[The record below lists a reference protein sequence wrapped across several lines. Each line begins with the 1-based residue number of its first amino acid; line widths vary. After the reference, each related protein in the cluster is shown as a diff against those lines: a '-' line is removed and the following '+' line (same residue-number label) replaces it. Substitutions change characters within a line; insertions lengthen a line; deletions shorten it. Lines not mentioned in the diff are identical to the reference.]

1 MLGAMESG
9 PDPLAIVLPIVG
21 PLLFVGVMLFLVWRQ
36 AEGQRKVWSAFA
48 ARRDWG
54 FSASKSFLGLTSILE
69 AQGLHRGYQVSVIP
83 ERRGSG
89 NKNHQVTVLRVDLS
103 RVVPAELALTPEDRL
118 FKFFGGKDTELG
130 DAALDGALEM
140 QGVTPE
146 ALELLQEASVR
157 RYLLEAHQS
166 FEHFSIEDGLLE
178 AVHRGVPKS
187 PDELESVMAPV
198 LGLVDALDNA
208 ALHAKKRRA

>member
-1 MLGAMESG
+1 MENG

-48 ARRDWG
+48 ARRDWD
-54 FSASKSFLGLTSILE
+54 FSASKSFLGLTRILE
-69 AQGLHRGYQVSVIP
+69 AQGLHRGYQVSVMP
-83 ERRGSG
+83 ERRGK
-89 NKNHQVTVLRVDLS
+89 KNPQVTVVRVDLS
-103 RVVPAELALTPEDRL
+103 RVVPWELALTPEDRL
-118 FKFFGGKDTELG
+118 FKFFGGNDAELG

-140 QGVTPE
+140 QGVTP
-146 ALELLQEASVR
+146 AARELLQGARVR
-157 RYLLEAHQS
+157 RHLLEAHQS
-166 FEHFSIEDGLLE
+166 FEHFSLVGGLLE

-198 LGLVDALDNA
+198 FQLVDALDEA
-208 ALHAKKRRA
+208 ARHVRERRA